1 MDDDGCI
8 TLVVKL
14 GVLGNTAFESS
25 CAPGTSSTWKWFSLP
40 QTTAL
45 ITKSR
50 QLCDGIVLVTDGHQR
65 HHVGQSAF
73 LSPQVMTSDLEEQQ
87 SAFWRMILS
96 FVTDG
101 LSVVLMKI
109 GKNIKMFKRRHFC
122 TCFNEQRIKQ
132 TCGNLSQPK

>member
-1 MDDDGCI
+1 M
-8 TLVVKL
+8 
-14 GVLGNTAFESS
+14 
-25 CAPGTSSTWKWFSLP
+25 CARHEQYLEMVQPA

-65 HHVGQSAF
+65 HHIGQSAF

-87 SAFWRMILS
+87 SAFWRRILS
-96 FVTDG
+96 LVTDG

-109 GKNIKMFKRRHFC
+109 GKNTKMFKRRHFC